1 MNKKN
6 YIPKSPMKLPWGGGG
21 ADLFQAH
28 LRGGGGGGLI
38 ETGAYLRGGTYLI

>member
-1 MNKKN
+1 MG
-6 YIPKSPMKLPWGGGG
+6 GGGG

>member
-6 YIPKSPMKLPWGGGG
+6 FIPKSPIKLPGGGG
-21 ADLFQAH
+21 ELIYFKPIW
-28 LRGGGGGGLI
+28 GGGGGGLI

>member
-1 MNKKN
+1 
-6 YIPKSPMKLPWGGGG
+6 MKLPWGGGG

-28 LRGGGGGGLI
+28 LRGGGGGLI